1 MSALSMSVSLP
12 TLVAIIGMAAAY
24 AAWSIVVAVRRT
36 RPRLAARITATVL
49 VAAGMMGLGLQPRW
63 RRLAA
68 IQPVVLV
75 TEGAPAVVVD
85 SLSRTIDDGAVV
97 VLGDTAWRRRALSD
111 NGRTVAVV
119 GYGLAP
125 YQWAGYEGRILYR
138 ASVAPDGLVD
148 VVWQREIVLGRELVV
163 EGRMRSSDATW
174 IVLTG
179 PGGVV
184 DSAHVRSGD
193 DGFRLRDRP
202 RSGGRHLYTL
212 SLRSDTAT
220 TRVIGVSVV
229 PPRVMSVLIL
239 ADRPRFS
246 TRFLRD
252 WLTERGATVA
262 IRTQVSQSLYRYE
275 FVNRAERRF
284 ATITATTLSD
294 IDVVIVDARALSN
307 LSVGETRRLRDAVER
322 EGIGL
327 LALVGTLPGDEAN
340 PGRAM
345 LTGFRFAALD
355 DELDQRMVGPR
366 WVGGPGDS
374 VRAVPAYPWTI
385 EPGRVARPLMWDGTG
400 QIVAAVGLRGA
411 GRVVVTVIAEPER
424 WIRRGQP
431 LVFGEYWAQ
440 LFGALTEGHQ
450 GDRWDIEQDGPVMPD
465 RPVALTLL
473 TDQAEP
479 RAFVR
484 APSGRD
490 EQIALVQD
498 TLNAMRWR
506 GLYWPR
512 EPGWHQVR
520 GRGDSLSL
528 YVTARDG
535 WETWDA
541 SQRMAATARRA
552 AFGSAAAVSSVSGP
566 GPQPRPLPLVWFWLL
581 TLGAA
586 SYLWAEDKLFS

>member
-1 MSALSMSVSLP
+1 MSALSMSVSLL
-12 TLVAIIGMAAAY
+12 TVVAIIGITAAY
-24 AAWSIVVAVRRT
+24 AAWSVVVAVRST
-36 RPRLAARITATVL
+36 RPRLAARITATLL
-49 VAAGMMGLGLQPRW
+49 VAAGMMGLGLQPSW

-85 SLSRTIDDGAVV
+85 SLSRTIDDETVV
-97 VLGDTAWRRRALSD
+97 VLGDTAWQRRALGE
-111 NGRTVAVV
+111 NGRTVVVV

-125 YQWAGYEGRILYR
+125 YQWAGYEGPILYR
-138 ASVAPDGLVD
+138 APVAPDGLVD

-163 EGRMRSSDATW
+163 EGRIRSGDATW
-174 IVLTG
+174 VVLTG
-179 PGGVV
+179 PSGVV
-184 DSAHVRSGD
+184 DSVRVRTGA

-202 RSGGRHLYTL
+202 RSGGRHRYTL
-212 SLRSDTAT
+212 ALRSDTAAA
-220 TRVIGVSVV
+220 RVIGVSVV

-275 FVNRAERRF
+275 FVNRPERRF
-284 ATITATTLSD
+284 ATITASTLAD

-307 LSVGETRRLRDAVER
+307 LSLAETRRLRDAVER
-322 EGIGL
+322 DGIGL
-327 LALVGTLPGDEAN
+327 LALVGTLPGDETN

-345 LTGFRFAALD
+345 LTGFRFAAID

-385 EPGRVARPLMWDGTG
+385 EPSRVARPLMWDGTG

-411 GRVVVTVIAEPER
+411 GRVVVSVVAEPER
-424 WIRRGQP
+424 WIRHGQP

-450 GDRWDIEQDGPVMPD
+450 GDRWDVEQDGPVMPD

-473 TDQAEP
+473 TGRAEP
-479 RAFVR
+479 RAFVL

-490 EQIALVQD
+490 QQIALVQD

-512 EPGWHQVR
+512 EHGWHQVR
-520 GRGDSLSL
+520 GSGDSLSFH
-528 YVTARDG
+528 VTARDG

-552 AFGSAAAVSSVSGP
+552 AFGSASSSVPGP